1 MNSSQRII
9 VNTIAQYVRTVVN
22 IVLSLYTVR
31 IILNTLG
38 VVDYGIYSLIA
49 GVTAM
54 LAFLTNA
61 LVTTTQRYMSF
72 FQGKNDVE
80 KMKEVFS
87 NSEFLHIVLGL
98 LLVFALF
105 SLTPVLFDGFL
116 NVPKERIDASRFLY
130 LIIVIIL
137 FVTFCTAPYRALLIS
152 HENILYISIVDILDG
167 VLKLVLVLL
176 LPIIQYD
183 HLIVYGL
190 LLLVVQLFNMFA
202 LGIYAFYK
210 YEECI
215 FPRISLLNRQYF
227 KDLSSFSGWVIYGTG
242 CAMTRTQGIAIVVN
256 KFLSTVA
263 NASYG
268 LGLQVSGAISTVSTA
283 LLNAMRPQIVKE
295 EGAGNH
301 QLAMERS
308 FVLCKFSFYLMAFI
322 CIPCVVEMPRLL
334 ELWLKEVPEY
344 AVLFARMSLIA
355 GLADSLTLGLSVTNE
370 AIGNVKQYNLVIASL
385 KLLALPMSWLS
396 VYLTG
401 NPIFIAISFVGMEI
415 ITAYVRLPFLKKT
428 GGLVIHEFLRDIT
441 TKEILPLLSIT
452 LVSVFVTMIFDSS
465 YRFVVNFLLSSVVF
479 LIAIL
484 LFGLTAKEKI
494 MAKNV
499 VCSFLKKNK

>member
-1 MNSSQRII
+1 MNSLQRII

-22 IVLSLYTVR
+22 ILLSLYTVR
-31 IILNTLG
+31 VILDTLG

-54 LAFLTNA
+54 LAFMTNA

-72 FQGKNDVE
+72 YQGKKDIN

-87 NSEFLHIVLGL
+87 NSEFLHLVLGVF
-98 LLVFALF
+98 LVIIL
-105 SLTPVLFDGFL
+105 SLLTPLLFGGFL
-116 NVPKERIDASRFLY
+116 NVPEERLVASQYLY
-130 LIIVIIL
+130 IIIVVIL
-137 FVTFCTAPYRALLIS
+137 FVTFCTAPFRALLIS
-152 HENILYISIVDILDG
+152 HENILYISIVDIADG
-167 VLKLVLVLL
+167 VLKLALVLL
-176 LPIIQYD
+176 LPVIQYD
-183 HLIVYGL
+183 HLIVYGIL
-190 LLLVVQLFNMFA
+190 LLIVQLFNLVA
-202 LGIYAFYK
+202 LGIYAFIK

-215 FPRISLLNRQYF
+215 FPRLALLNKHYF
-227 KDLSSFSGWVIYGTG
+227 KELSSFSGWVIYGTG

-256 KFLSTVA
+256 RYLSTVA

-268 LGLQVSGAISTVSTA
+268 LGLQISGAVSTVSTA

-301 QLAMERS
+301 QMAMERS
-308 FVLCKFSFYLMAFI
+308 FVLCKFSFYLMALI

-334 ELWLKEVPEY
+334 ELWLKEVPDY

-385 KLLALPMSWLS
+385 KLLALPLSWLLIF
-396 VYLTG
+396 LTG
-401 NPIFIAISFVGMEI
+401 NPIYIAFSFVGMEF
-415 ITAYVRLPFLKKT
+415 ITSFVRLPFLKKT

-441 TKEILPLLSIT
+441 LKEILPLLSIT
-452 LVSVFVTMIFDSS
+452 VVSILVTVLLENP
-465 YRFVVNFLLSSVVF
+465 YRFVINYIISSIVF
-479 LIAIL
+479 FFVIL
-484 LFGLTAKEKI
+484 FSGLTVKERQL
-494 MAKNV
+494 AKNV
-499 VCSFLKKNK
+499 VTSFFKKQ